1 MYVCICKAVTD
12 KQIRRARADGI
23 DNFYDLQESLGVAT
37 CCGGCADTAESIL
50 NEGNHGTSAPRP
62 RLYIPSAA

>member
-12 KQIRRARADGI
+12 KQIRGAKAAGI
-23 DNFYDLQESLGVAT
+23 DTLYDLQETLGVAS

-50 NEGNHGTSAPRP
+50 SENSTAPAP
-62 RLYIPSAA
+62 GPTLYIPSAA